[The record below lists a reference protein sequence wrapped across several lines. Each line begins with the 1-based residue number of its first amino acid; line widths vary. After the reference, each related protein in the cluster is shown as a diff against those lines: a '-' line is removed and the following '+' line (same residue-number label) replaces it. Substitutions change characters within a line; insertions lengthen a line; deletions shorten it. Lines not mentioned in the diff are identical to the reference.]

1 MERSEVARY
10 PCVGGSDKQPHLSR
24 ADLPTKLPLFIPPA
38 LVHLRLLPTAERSP
52 VASSTPASFKT
63 QRDGK
68 RSPASRSNYD
78 TPPGNLASRGQPTS
92 ENNFDVAFDPLLS
105 LFELLDVAI
114 QK

>member
-52 VASSTPASFKT
+52 VASSTPASLKPNEL
-63 QRDGK
+63 G
-68 RSPASRSNYD
+68 NVL
-78 TPPGNLASRGQPTS
+78 PPPVRITIHLPVT
-92 ENNFDVAFDPLLS
+92 
-105 LFELLDVAI
+105 
-114 QK
+114 

>member
-52 VASSTPASFKT
+52 VASSTPASLKPNEL
-63 QRDGK
+63 G
-68 RSPASRSNYD
+68 NVL
-78 TPPGNLASRGQPTS
+78 PPPVRITIHLPVNLASRGQPAG